1 MQKTY
6 HPYSFLWKKREKSI
20 TLHII
25 ESTELLLF
33 QDFMESTD
41 IKKIKTFNLQC
52 SNYLD
57 YIELCSFNI

>member
-1 MQKTY
+1 MQKLTTRIA
-6 HPYSFLWKKREKSI
+6 SSEKKREKSI

-41 IKKIKTFNLQC
+41 IKKIKTFSLQC

-57 YIELCSFNI
+57 CIELCSFSI